1 MKRTSLRGQNR
12 WKKMSV
18 AVVDF
23 GSFALGEA
31 EPSAHEM
38 KRLSTEI
45 GRAFSELGFVYLKNT
60 GIKDEQ
66 VFSAMDICRK
76 FFLLPKD
83 IKQQY
88 AHAVVSDVPYHGW
101 FGLETES
108 LDPTQPGDLKEVF
121 NYSTFSS
128 NDVRPVK
135 ELPEFTSCIESFFR
149 TFQELSMHVM
159 KVIALSLGVETDFFV
174 GKHQRMGV
182 LNPSTLRA
190 AYYPPVAKPSLKENQ
205 TRCGEHSDYG
215 TFTLLFQDK
224 NGGLEVMSRCG
235 QYIDAPYIPNAV
247 LLNVANLLQRWT
259 SDRWIATKHR
269 VGIPQTEDALN
280 RTRQSLSFFVHPDH
294 DATIACCDG
303 LDKHPPITSIQ
314 YLMDNHHDIYYKE
327 SYPSTA

>member
-66 VFSAMDICRK
+66 V
-76 FFLLPKD
+76 
-83 IKQQY
+83 
-88 AHAVVSDVPYHGW
+88 
-101 FGLETES
+101 
-108 LDPTQPGDLKEVF
+108 
-121 NYSTFSS
+121 
-128 NDVRPVK
+128 RPVK

-174 GKHQRMGV
+174 GKHQRMGSV

>member
-1 MKRTSLRGQNR
+1 
-12 WKKMSV
+12 MSV

-31 EPSAHEM
+31 VPSAHEM

-66 VFSAMDICRK
+66 VFRAMDICRK

-88 AHAVVSDVPYHGW
+88 ARSVVSDVPYHGW
-101 FGLETES
+101 FDLQTES
-108 LDPTQPGDLKEVF
+108 LDPTQACDLKEAF

-128 NDVRPVK
+128 SNVRPVK

-159 KVIALSLGVETDFFV
+159 KVIELSLGIETDFFV
-174 GKHQRMGV
+174 SKHQRMGSL

-190 AYYPPVAKPSLKENQ
+190 AFYPPVEKSSLMENQ

-224 NGGLEVMSRCG
+224 NGGLEVMSRSG

-247 LLNVANLLQRWT
+247 LLNGGNLLQRWT
-259 SDRWIATKHR
+259 SDRWIAAKHR
-269 VGIPQTEDALN
+269 VRIPQTEDALN
-280 RTRQSLSFFVHPDH
+280 RSRQSLIFFAHPDH

-303 LDKHPPITSIQ
+303 LDKYPPTTSIQ
-314 YLMDNHHDIYYKE
+314 YLMDKHQDIFYKE